1 VHTLDVWRLNR
12 ELPNWERDFPRPLV
26 DLSRVDAVDPY
37 AVVFLLLYARR
48 CAEAGGRL
56 RLLLPRREETA
67 LALAEAGLFRWAG
80 EAIWT
85 DRPPPEA
92 RTEGSLSVVRVK
104 DEGEIQGLVD

>member
-1 VHTLDVWRLNR
+1 MHTLDVWRLNR
-12 ELPNWERDFPRPLV
+12 ALPYWERDFPRPLV
-26 DLSRVDAVDPY
+26 DLSRVEAVDPY
-37 AVVFLLLYARR
+37 VAVFLLLYARR

-56 RLLLPRREETA
+56 RLLLPRREEVTR
-67 LALAEAGLFRWAG
+67 ALAETGLFLWAG